1 MWSTALQN
9 NCYMAVANMAGRD
22 LVYSYFGHS
31 SVVDFDGS
39 VLSECGTSP
48 DELTYATLSLT
59 AIRDARRHWTAEN
72 HLYNLLHRGYTAEP
86 RGHPTCCF
94 DFYKTWVAAPKKA
107 AAQVELLTRDAD
119 APEEATGEAVAPP
132 PASKL
137 VAQTLLAANNNTA
150 SPVGKVINGLAGLK
164 MTGRPPLPIA
174 TAAV

>member
-94 DFYKTWVAAPKKA
+94 DFYKWVTCIL
-107 AAQVELLTRDAD
+107 QGNHQQLLYQRLQARIHHR
-119 APEEATGEAVAPP
+119 A
-132 PASKL
+132 L
-137 VAQTLLAANNNTA
+137 
-150 SPVGKVINGLAGLK
+150 
-164 MTGRPPLPIA
+164 
-174 TAAV
+174 